1 MPTSFSLVT
10 RSLQVIGDV
19 TAVKYYGDGS
29 ALTGIAGG
37 GGGTQG
43 TQGEQGI
50 QGTRG
55 TQGQQG
61 ITGNQGIQGQ
71 QGITGSGAQGT
82 QGRQGI
88 TGAQGIQGNTG
99 AGTQG
104 TQGQQGITGSQGTQG
119 EQGIQGTQGQQGITG
134 TQGTQGQQGITGTQ
148 GTQGQQGI
156 TGSGAQGTQGQQGIT
171 GAGTQGITGA
181 QGIQGNTG
189 AGTQGTQGQQG
200 IQGIQGVKGTK
211 VTAAAT
217 PPTSP
222 SVNDFWWN
230 SDYGVLMVYY
240 DDGDSQQWVSAMS
253 GITGIQGTAGSSGS
267 SASIDSTNDVSSN
280 STFYPV
286 IVAGSGAQTAKISST
301 KFTFN
306 PSTGD
311 LAAAG
316 NVTAYFS
323 DDRLKD
329 RQGNITNALE
339 KVNKLNGFYFIPND
353 TAVKL
358 GYTKRMDVGISAQEA
373 EIVLPEVV
381 VPAQS
386 NSEYLTVRYE
396 RLIPLLIES
405 IKEMTLDRNYM
416 LVQMAC
422 IKEHVNA
429 LQQRII
435 DLTDK

>member
-134 TQGTQGQQGITGTQ
+134 
-148 GTQGQQGI
+148 
-156 TGSGAQGTQGQQGIT
+156 SGAQGTQGQQGIT

-267 SASIDSTNDVSSN
+267 SASIDSTDDVSSN

-353 TAVKL
+353 TAAKL
-358 GYTKRMDVGISAQEA
+358 GYAKRMDVGISAQEA
-373 EIVLPEVV
+373 EMVLPEVV

>member
-1 MPTSFSLVT
+1 MPTSPSLIT

-29 ALTGIAGG
+29 ALTGITGG
-37 GGGTQG
+37 SGGAQGTQG
-43 TQGEQGI
+43 TQGR
-50 QGTRG
+50 QGTH
-55 TQGQQG
+55 GQQG

-88 TGAQGIQGNTG
+88 TGNQGTQGNTG
-99 AGTQG
+99 AGAQG

-134 TQGTQGQQGITGTQ
+134 TQGTQGQQGIT

-217 PPTSP
+217 PPTFP

-253 GITGIQGTAGSSGS
+253 GITGIQGPAGSSGS
-267 SASIDSTNDVSSN
+267 STSIDSTNDVSSN

-353 TAVKL
+353 TAAKL
-358 GYTKRMDVGISAQEA
+358 GYAKRMDVGISAQEA
-373 EIVLPEVV
+373 EMVLPEVV

-416 LVQMAC
+416 LVQMAY
-422 IKEHVNA
+422 IKEQVNA

-435 DLTDK
+435 HLTDK

>member
-1 MPTSFSLVT
+1 MPTSPSLIT

-29 ALTGIAGG
+29 ALTGITGG
-37 GGGTQG
+37 SGGAQGTQG
-43 TQGEQGI
+43 TQGRQ
-50 QGTRG
+50 G

-88 TGAQGIQGNTG
+88 TGNQGTQGNTG
-99 AGTQG
+99 AGAQG

-134 TQGTQGQQGITGTQ
+134 TQGTQGQQGIT

-217 PPTSP
+217 PPTFP

-253 GITGIQGTAGSSGS
+253 GITGIQGPAGSSGS
-267 SASIDSTNDVSSN
+267 STSIDSTNDVSSN

-353 TAVKL
+353 TAAKL
-358 GYTKRMDVGISAQEA
+358 GYAKRMDVGISAQEA
-373 EIVLPEVV
+373 EMVLPEVV

-405 IKEMTLDRNYM
+405 IKEITLDRNYM
-416 LVQMAC
+416 LVQIEY
-422 IKEHVNA
+422 IKEHVKA